1 MPAAS
6 SAASRA
12 QSSRFASEL
21 WGSVAVSVT
30 PPCPGGCTARRVGLP
45 GKGWMQN
52 QPRPGRLS
60 LLHQKCQIIVPFLF
74 LLILACFCFGSPL
87 GKPLPLPSF
96 IFLLVF
102 LATAFLLEQVL
113 CPGAVLP
120 VPSSWSNA
128 PLLQDTELGALR
140 LRCWRR
146 AGLEARPQ
154 LSVLLF
160 ICGLQMTLGSQRCQS
175 LLVINLSNA
184 LRPLNDTK
192 EG

>member
-21 WGSVAVSVT
+21 WGSAAVSVT
-30 PPCPGGCTARRVGLP
+30 PLCPGGCTARRVGLP

-102 LATAFLLEQVL
+102 LATALLLEQVL
-113 CPGAVLP
+113 LFPGAVLP
-120 VPSSWSNA
+120 VPEEGRLAPGHGAGNA
-128 PLLQDTELGALR
+128 EAALLALCWARGTAAAFCPFVYLWVTNDPR
-140 LRCWRR
+140 LSAMSKLAC
-146 AGLEARPQ
+146 
-154 LSVLLF
+154 
-160 ICGLQMTLGSQRCQS
+160 
-175 LLVINLSNA
+175 N
-184 LRPLNDTK
+184 
-192 EG
+192 